1 MQREMLHFV
10 QHDKLS
16 PYNHRLG
23 VINARS
29 ERSVAVSLEVVVK
42 FARFEDLKIT
52 FVNVLFQHVLPHP
65 PTEWTN
71 GSWDKISANRE
82 KNKINVNLFF
92 MPRRILISVCTKE
105 AATDA

>member
-29 ERSVAVSLEVVVK
+29 ERPVAVS
-42 FARFEDLKIT
+42 
-52 FVNVLFQHVLPHP
+52 
-65 PTEWTN
+65 
-71 GSWDKISANRE
+71 SWDQICEIRYVE
-82 KNKINVNLFF
+82 DNVRKRPFSTCLA
-92 MPRRILISVCTKE
+92 PP
-105 AATDA
+105 AH